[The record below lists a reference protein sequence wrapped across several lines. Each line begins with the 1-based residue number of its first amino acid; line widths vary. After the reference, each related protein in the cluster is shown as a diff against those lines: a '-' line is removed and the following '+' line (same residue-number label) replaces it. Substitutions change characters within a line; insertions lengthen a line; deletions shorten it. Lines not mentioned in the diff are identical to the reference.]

1 MTPRYRVTLTK
12 EERNELEALT
22 KKGKI
27 EARRFKYARALLLC
41 DAGPEGPSWKVAD
54 VADALGV
61 TSRSIEHLKKRF
73 VEEGLAVAIERKERL
88 TPPREIQFGGEFE
101 AHLIALACSEAPVGR
116 SRWTVRLLA
125 EKMVELQIVSSVSPM
140 TVCNTLKKMNLSLTK
155 ANTGRYRPTKI
166 QTFLVFLFSLR
177 Q

>member
-1 MTPRYRVTLTK
+1 MT
-12 EERNELEALT
+12 
-22 KKGKI
+22 
-27 EARRFKYARALLLC
+27 ARSL
-41 DAGPEGPSWKVAD
+41 
-54 VADALGV
+54 
-61 TSRSIEHLKKRF
+61 EHLKKRF

-101 AHLIALACSEAPVGR
+101 AHLIALACSEAPEGR

-155 ANTGRYRPTKI
+155 ANTGRYRPTKA
-166 QTFLVFLFSLR
+166 QVL
-177 Q
+177 